1 MKPLNGVTVIDF
13 TRVLA
18 GPTCT
23 RILAEL
29 GADVTKVEPPS
40 GDLAR
45 AGSPTAAGVAGYFLQ
60 LNGGKRNLCI
70 DLNYPQAR
78 DIVFKLC
85 AQADVVVENFRPGTM
100 ASFGLNYEKVAAQ
113 NPATI
118 FVSMSGYGQDS
129 PWSGR
134 PAFAPTVQAESGA
147 TATHLRHYGE
157 SLEAPVN
164 DSSSH
169 ADLYTGL
176 EGAIATLAALN
187 LRNATGKGT
196 HADVSMMATM
206 LNVNERLHGFINDL
220 DNDNNE
226 PWALSA
232 PDSPIVELADGTL
245 VTLITSPVWSP
256 AFSRY
261 CTMMGRN
268 DLRVDPR
275 FATPD
280 LRRTNLNALMD
291 EVRAWIRTFRS
302 FEELEAQVS
311 GAGGLAVGRVR
322 DPKDVLDSAWA
333 EAMQPTYEIEIG
345 NRSVRLPKGPW
356 RFSGEDTGA
365 LSPAAHQGAH
375 NREVLAEAGLTQ
387 AQIDSLY
394 EQGIVH
400 EISG

>member
-1 MKPLNGVTVIDF
+1 MKPLAGTKVVDF

-23 RILAEL
+23 RILVEL
-29 GADVTKVEPPS
+29 GAEVIKVEPPS
-40 GDLAR
+40 GDMAR
-45 AGSPTAAGVAGYFLQ
+45 MGSPTAGGVAGYYLQ

-70 DLNYPQAR
+70 DLNWPEAR
-78 DIVFKLC
+78 EIVFDLC
-85 AQADVVVENFRPGTM
+85 ARADVVVENFRPGTM
-100 ASFGLNYEKVAAQ
+100 ASFGLDYASVSKV
-113 NPATI
+113 NPGVV

-147 TATHLRHYGE
+147 TATHLQHYGDK
-157 SLEAPVN
+157 LTQPTN

-176 EGAIATLAALN
+176 QGAIATLAGLN
-187 LRNATGKGT
+187 QRAATGKGT

-206 LNVNERLHGFINDL
+206 LTVNERLHGQINDL
-220 DNDNNE
+220 QNETNE

-232 PDSPIVELADGTL
+232 PDSPLFRLADGTL
-245 VTLITSPVWSP
+245 VTLITSAVWSP

-268 DLRVDPR
+268 DLRTDPR
-275 FATPD
+275 FQTPD
-280 LRRTNLNALMD
+280 LRRQHHAELMA
-291 EVRAWIRTFRS
+291 EVEAWMRTFRS

-322 DPKDVLDSAWA
+322 EPAEALDSEWA
-333 EAMQPTYEIEIG
+333 QAMQPTYEIEVG
-345 NRSVRLPKGPW
+345 AQTVRLPKGPW
-356 RFSGEDTGA
+356 RFCGQDTGA
-365 LSPAAHQGAH
+365 LTPAAHQGAD
-375 NREVLAEAGLTQ
+375 NRDILHELGLDDARIEALQ
-387 AQIDSLY
+387 AR
-394 EQGIVH
+394 GILH
-400 EISG
+400 EIP

>member
-1 MKPLNGVTVIDF
+1 MGKPLDGIHVIDF

-29 GADVTKVEPPS
+29 GASVIKVEPPA
-40 GDLAR
+40 GDLSR
-45 AGSPTAAGVAGYFLQ
+45 VGSPTANGVAGYFLQ
-60 LNGGKRNLCI
+60 LNGGKKNLCI
-70 DLNYPQAR
+70 DLNWPEAR
-78 DIVFKLC
+78 KIVFDLC
-85 AQADVVVENFRPGTM
+85 AKADVVVENFRPGTM
-100 ASFGLNYEKVAAQ
+100 KSFGLDYSRLAEV
-113 NPATI
+113 NPAVV

-147 TATHLRHYGE
+147 TATHLEHYGDA
-157 SLEAPVN
+157 LRRPTN

-176 EGAIATLAALN
+176 EGAIAALAGLN
-187 LRNATGKGT
+187 QRAATGEGT

-206 LNVNERLHGFINDL
+206 LTVNERLHGQINEL
-220 DNDNNE
+220 DNAANE

-232 PDSPIVELADGTL
+232 PDSPLFEMADGSL

-268 DLRVDPR
+268 DLRADPR
-275 FATPD
+275 FMTPD
-280 LRRTNLNALMD
+280 LRREHHQALLA
-291 EVRAWIRTFRS
+291 EVEAWMRTFRS
-302 FEELEAQVS
+302 FEELETHVS

-322 DPKDVLDSAWA
+322 DPSEALDSEWA
-333 EAMQPTYEIEIG
+333 DAMAPTYEIEVG
-345 NRSVRLPKGPW
+345 DQTVRLPKGPW
-356 RFSGEDTGA
+356 RFSGKDTGSLA
-365 LSPAAHQGAH
+365 PAANQGAH
-375 NREVLAEAGLTQ
+375 NREILTAAGLDSPS
-387 AQIDSLY
+387 IDELY
-394 EQGIVH
+394 RRGILH
-400 EISG
+400 EVL